1 MLGVQAWA
9 AFPLWLTA
17 LLVVAI
23 AAFTR
28 RAYTSVTP
36 YGWV

>member
-1 MLGVQAWA
+1 VPRPLVDS
-9 AFPLWLTA
+9 PLWLTA

-23 AAFTR
+23 ALFTWR
-28 RAYTSVTP
+28 TYTTVTP